1 MTLQEALAD
10 LARYDGPEIRIMEV
24 CGTHTAAIM
33 QGGLRSLLP
42 KGVTLISGPGC
53 PVCIT
58 PGAYID
64 RAVGLAFQPGH
75 RVYAFGDMLKVR
87 GTTHS
92 LADTKAEGAD
102 IRFLYAPLELLERA
116 RQEPHITHVFAAV
129 GFETTAPVYAM
140 LVKKARGLGITNLK
154 LLTAVRTVPP
164 ALELILSTGEPI
176 DAFIAPGHVSAIIG
190 SDAYTGLSAR
200 YGKPFTVAGFTP
212 EHIVLAVWHLVRAV
226 RDMRRQSAAPTDQL
240 PAGDAHVANLYPG
253 VVRHE
258 GNPKAIALLAE
269 VFEPGESA
277 WRGIGVI
284 PGSGLFLRPEYAA
297 WDAGSRDLDADPPA
311 NAACRC
317 TDVIL
322 GRIQPPDCP
331 MFGTACTPS
340 DAQGPCMV
348 SAEGA
353 CGIWYRFRGA

>member
-1 MTLQEALAD
+1 MTLQETIAD

-42 KGVTLISGPGC
+42 KGITLISGPGC
-53 PVCIT
+53 PVCVT

-64 RAVGLAFQPGH
+64 RAVALAFQPGH

-92 LADTKAEGAD
+92 LADAKAEGAD
-102 IRFLYAPLELLERA
+102 IRFIYAPLELLEQA
-116 RQEPHITHVFAAV
+116 RREPHITHVFAAV

-140 LVKKARGLGITNLK
+140 LVSKAREQDIMNLK
-154 LLTAVRTVPP
+154 LLTAIRTVPP
-164 ALELILSTGEPI
+164 ALELILSSGEPI
-176 DAFIAPGHVSAIIG
+176 DAFIAPGHVSAVIG
-190 SDAYTGLSAR
+190 SDAYLSLSAR
-200 YGKPFTVAGFTP
+200 YGKPFTVAGFSP
-212 EHIVLAVWHLVRAV
+212 EHIVLAVWQLVREVQAV
-226 RDMRRQSAAPTDQL
+226 RRQMGASRQP
-240 PAGDAHVANLYPG
+240 GGAHVANLYPG

-258 GNPKAIALLAE
+258 GNPKAIALLGE
-269 VFEPGESA
+269 VFEQGDAA

-284 PGSGLFLRPEYAA
+284 PASGLFLGPAYAA
-297 WDAGSRDLDADPPA
+297 WAAGSRGLDADPPA

-331 MFGTACTPS
+331 MFGTVCTPS

-353 CGIWYRFRGA
+353 CGIWFRFQGSTM